1 MAKISKR
8 TVDALQPGAFLWEGR
23 FGVKCTEAGSRVY
36 VAQYR
41 HGRRVRRYT
50 IGKHGAPWTPE
61 LARREAARILTLV
74 DGGADPMATKSA
86 ARTAP
91 TVRELAE
98 RFMREHVDAKRK
110 QTTAKLYRGL
120 LDKMILP
127 ALGSRAVADV
137 TRADV
142 TALHHRHRTTPV
154 HANRM
159 LLLIS
164 KLMNLAER
172 WGMRVDGS
180 NPARHVERF
189 PEQPRQRYLSGDE
202 FQRLGAAMSAAARG
216 PVTVPDTAEPVT
228 LSPMA
233 LAAIGLLIFTGAR
246 RGEVLALQWA
256 HVDLE
261 HGLLTLPT
269 SKTGFKVVQLNGPA
283 RAILATLPR
292 VAGNP
297 HVLPGLRRGQ
307 HLVNVNTTWEAVR
320 ALAGLQD
327 LRLHDLRHSHASIG
341 AGEGLS
347 LPIIGAL
354 LGHSQPAT
362 TARYAHLATSPLRA
376 ASELIGERIEAAMNG
391 IAQPKLTPKSAGARV
406 SNK

>member
-1 MAKISKR
+1 MAKITKR
-8 TVDALQPGAFLWEGR
+8 SVDALTPGAFLWDGR
-23 FGVKCTEAGSRVY
+23 FGVKVTAAGARVY

-41 HGRRVRRYT
+41 IGRRVRRYT
-50 IGKHGAPWTPE
+50 IGKHGAPWTPD
-61 LARREAARILTLV
+61 LARKEAARILTLV
-74 DGGADPMATKSA
+74 DSGVDPMATKTA
-86 ARTAP
+86 ARAAP

-98 RFMREHVDAKRK
+98 RFMREHVQAKRK
-110 QTTAKLYRGL
+110 TTTAKLYKGI
-120 LDKMILP
+120 LDKVILP
-127 ALGSRAVADV
+127 ALGGRAVADV

-142 TALHHRHRTTPV
+142 AALHHRHRTTPV

-172 WGMRVDGS
+172 WGLRVDGS

-189 PEQPRQRYLSGDE
+189 PEQARQRYLSADE
-202 FQRLGAAMSAAARG
+202 FHRLGAAMAAAARG
-216 PVTVPDTAEPVT
+216 PVRVPGETGPVT

-233 LAAIGLLIFTGAR
+233 LSAIGLLIFTGAR
-246 RGEVLALQWA
+246 RGEVLGLEWA

-269 SKTGFKVVQLNGPA
+269 SKTGFKVVQLNAPA
-283 RAILATLPR
+283 RAILAALPR

-297 HVLPGLRRGQ
+297 YVLPGLRRGQ
-307 HLVNVNTTWEAVR
+307 HLVNVNDTWTAVR
-320 ALAGLQD
+320 AIAGLKD
-327 LRLHDLRHSHASIG
+327 LRLHDLRHSHASVG

-347 LPIIGAL
+347 LPILGAL

-362 TARYAHLATSPLRA
+362 TARYAHLAVSPLRA
-376 ASELIGERIEAAMNG
+376 ASELIGERIEAAMG
-391 IAQPKLTPKSAGARV
+391 QPLKPS
-406 SNK
+406 

>member
-1 MAKISKR
+1 MTTKR
-8 TVDALQPGAFLWEGR
+8 T
-23 FGVKCTEAGSRVY
+23 
-36 VAQYR
+36 
-41 HGRRVRRYT
+41 
-50 IGKHGAPWTPE
+50 
-61 LARREAARILTLV
+61 
-74 DGGADPMATKSA
+74 

-98 RFMREHVDAKRK
+98 RFMKEHVQAKRK
-110 QTTAKLYRGL
+110 TSTAKLYGGL
-120 LDKMILP
+120 LDNVILP
-127 ALGSRAVADV
+127 ALGARAVADV

-142 TALHHRHRTTPV
+142 AALHHRHRATPV

-172 WGMRVDGS
+172 WGLRVDGS

-189 PEQPRQRYLSGDE
+189 PEQARQRYLSGDE
-202 FQRLGAAMSAAARG
+202 FKRLGTAMAAAARG
-216 PVTVPDTAEPVT
+216 PVRVPGEVEPVT

-233 LAAIGLLIFTGAR
+233 LSAIGLLIFTGAR
-246 RGEVLALQWA
+246 RGEVLGLEWA

-261 HGLLTLPT
+261 HELLTLPT
-269 SKTGFKVVQLNGPA
+269 SKTGFKTVQLNAPA
-283 RAILATLPR
+283 RAILAALPH

-297 HVLPGLRRGQ
+297 YVLPGLRRGQ
-307 HLVNVNTTWEAVR
+307 HLVNVNTTWESVR
-320 ALAGLQD
+320 ALAGLKD
-327 LRLHDLRHSHASIG
+327 LRLHDLRHSHASVG

-347 LPIIGAL
+347 LPVIGAL

-376 ASELIGERIEAAMNG
+376 ASELIGKQIEAAM
-391 IAQPKLTPKSAGARV
+391 AGGA
-406 SNK
+406 